1 MKLFEWD
8 TRGLCYLLFS
18 NFIHND
24 GRNYLNSCYVFLI
37 YITLPFIQLVYFISS
52 EKKLTIHIVQM
63 FLLLSQVFYNLKMFL
78 MMNMLGLGDAININ
92 TNKNIRQ
99 VC

>member
-1 MKLFEWD
+1 MV
-8 TRGLCYLLFS
+8 C
-18 NFIHND
+18 
-24 GRNYLNSCYVFLI
+24 FLI
-37 YITLPFIQLVYFISS
+37 YITLLFIQRVYFISS

-63 FLLLSQVFYNLKMFL
+63 VQLLSQAFYNLKMFL
-78 MMNMLGLGDAININ
+78 MMDMLGVGDAININ

>member
-78 MMNMLGLGDAININ
+78 MMDMLGLGDAININ
-92 TNKNIRQ
+92 KNKNIRQ

>member
-78 MMNMLGLGDAININ
+78 MMDMLGLGNAININ

>member
-1 MKLFEWD
+1 M
-8 TRGLCYLLFS
+8 
-18 NFIHND
+18 HND

-78 MMNMLGLGDAININ
+78 MMDMLGLGDAININ

>member
-1 MKLFEWD
+1 M
-8 TRGLCYLLFS
+8 
-18 NFIHND
+18 
-24 GRNYLNSCYVFLI
+24 
-37 YITLPFIQLVYFISS
+37 QLVYFISS

-78 MMNMLGLGDAININ
+78 MMDMLGLGDAININ

>member
-1 MKLFEWD
+1 MV
-8 TRGLCYLLFS
+8 C
-18 NFIHND
+18 
-24 GRNYLNSCYVFLI
+24 FLI
-37 YITLPFIQLVYFISS
+37 YIALLFIQRVYFISS

-63 FLLLSQVFYNLKMFL
+63 VQLLSQAFYNLKMFL
-78 MMNMLGLGDAININ
+78 MMDMLGVGDAININ

>member
-1 MKLFEWD
+1 MV
-8 TRGLCYLLFS
+8 C
-18 NFIHND
+18 
-24 GRNYLNSCYVFLI
+24 FLI
-37 YITLPFIQLVYFISS
+37 YITLLFIQRVYFISS

-63 FLLLSQVFYNLKMFL
+63 FYLLSQVFYNLKKFL
-78 MMNMLGLGDAININ
+78 MMDMLGVGDAININ

>member
-37 YITLPFIQLVYFISS
+37 YITLPFIKLVYFISS

-78 MMNMLGLGDAININ
+78 MMDMLGLGDAININ

>member
-1 MKLFEWD
+1 M
-8 TRGLCYLLFS
+8 
-18 NFIHND
+18 
-24 GRNYLNSCYVFLI
+24 
-37 YITLPFIQLVYFISS
+37 
-52 EKKLTIHIVQM
+52 QM

>member
-1 MKLFEWD
+1 M
-8 TRGLCYLLFS
+8 
-18 NFIHND
+18 HND
-24 GRNYLNSCYVFLI
+24 GRNYLNSCCVFLI

-78 MMNMLGLGDAININ
+78 MMDMLGLGDAININ

>member
-1 MKLFEWD
+1 MPEDYVIYYSVTLSTMMD
-8 TRGLCYLLFS
+8 VI
-18 NFIHND
+18 NQIH
-24 GRNYLNSCYVFLI
+24 VIFLI

-63 FLLLSQVFYNLKMFL
+63 FQLLSQAFYNLKMFL
-78 MMNMLGLGDAININ
+78 MMDMLGVGDAININ
-92 TNKNIRQ
+92 TNKNIGQ

>member
-1 MKLFEWD
+1 MSGIPEDYVIYYSVTLSTMMGVIKFM
-8 TRGLCYLLFS
+8 LC
-18 NFIHND
+18 
-24 GRNYLNSCYVFLI
+24 FLI

-63 FLLLSQVFYNLKMFL
+63 FHLLSQVFYNLKKFL
-78 MMNMLGLGDAININ
+78 MMDMLGVGDAININ